1 MKHSNRQFGDQ
12 FSGFGRQS
20 EKFSLISACI
30 RRNFTPWF
38 IFIHKGLFACRWGTS
53 GRLGTPPNRGR
64 LHLYLMRSLRD
75 RKHQEAEICQCC
87 ETFWADVI
95 IYFLFCLWIKP
106 FWSRFNKV
114 RLGFLYIFS
123 SLLRSANDWN
133 FVRLLVCL

>member
-53 GRLGTPPNRGR
+53 GRWGTPVRWGTPPSRGR
-64 LHLYLMRSLRD
+64 LHLYLRRSLRD
-75 RKHQEAEICQCC
+75 RKHQEAEICQCR
-87 ETFWADVI
+87 ETSWSDVI
-95 IYFLFCLWIKP
+95 IYFLFFLFTFFFLFLLW
-106 FWSRFNKV
+106 
-114 RLGFLYIFS
+114 
-123 SLLRSANDWN
+123 SANDLN

>member
-12 FSGFGRQS
+12 FLGFGRQS

-53 GRLGTPPNRGR
+53 GRWGTPVRWGTPPSRGR
-64 LHLYLMRSLRD
+64 LHLYLRRSLRD

-87 ETFWADVI
+87 ETSWADVI
-95 IYFLFCLWIKP
+95 SLVKREWLKFCEIT
-106 FWSRFNKV
+106 
-114 RLGFLYIFS
+114 G
-123 SLLRSANDWN
+123 
-133 FVRLLVCL
+133 LLVIVVKFFSCQLRDRMP